1 MTITSLES
9 TDFDTIF
16 KGFSEAFSDYDIQIN
31 ADELKAMWK
40 RRGFRADLSFGAFEG
55 TDMVSCT
62 FNGVGDFN
70 GVRMAYDT
78 GTGTVKAHRGQGLA
92 TRIFEHSIPFLKA
105 AHIDSYLLEVLQHN
119 TKAVAL
125 YQKIGF
131 EVTREFNYFVWKSE
145 TLQDA
150 APNAGGHFSIAP
162 VDIEAYDDIADFW
175 DFYPSWQNS
184 IESIRR
190 APGHFIQFGAFA
202 DQKLV
207 GYCVF
212 TPLSGDVTQIAVDK
226 AFRRRGIGSLL
237 LQEAARH
244 NQHPNM
250 KLVNTDVT
258 CEAMTDFLKSKNIA
272 VTGRQF
278 EMVKPL

>member
-1 MTITSLES
+1 
-9 TDFDTIF
+9 
-16 KGFSEAFSDYDIQIN
+16 
-31 ADELKAMWK
+31 
-40 RRGFRADLSFGAFEG
+40 
-55 TDMVSCT
+55 MVSFT

-70 GVRMAYDT
+70 EVRMAYDT

-92 TRIFEHSIPFLKA
+92 TRIFEHSIPYLKA
-105 AHIDSYLLEVLQHN
+105 AHIDCYLLEVLQHN
-119 TKAVAL
+119 TKAVSL

-145 TLQDA
+145 AMQDIT
-150 APNAGGHFSIAP
+150 PNPKDHFSIEP
-162 VDIEAYDDIADFW
+162 VDIEVCDEIAGFW

-190 APGHFIQFGAFA
+190 APGDFIQFGAFA

-212 TPLSGDVTQIAVDK
+212 APLSGDVTQIAVDK
-226 AFRRRGIGSLL
+226 AFRRQGIGSLL
-237 LQEAARH
+237 LQEAHKH
-244 NQHPNM
+244 NKHPNM

-258 CEAMTDFLKSKNIA
+258 CGAVVDFLKSKNIA
-272 VTGRQF
+272 LTGKQF
-278 EMVKPL
+278 EMVKQL